1 VVSFGGD
8 PPGGEPSF
16 VVSVIGT
23 IDPVPSNKLLR
34 FAALGLGL
42 GLLLLLR
49 PLMGLAKPLLLPE
62 TGATTAICDASSS
75 TDDVLAVRI
84 SAALS
89 RTEGTERSS
98 CSEVFARGIR

>member
-1 VVSFGGD
+1 MGLTGEMVVSFGGEPRGE

-49 PLMGLAKPLLLPE
+49 ALMGLAKPLLLPE
-62 TGATTAICDASSS
+62 TGATTPI
-75 TDDVLAVRI
+75 
-84 SAALS
+84 
-89 RTEGTERSS
+89 
-98 CSEVFARGIR
+98 